1 MHLGS
6 SSDGKESNRKKNLFF
21 ELFIFFSKFFVE
33 KEAGGSPPSSPGLVL
48 LENVSK
54 IHGIRRKLLYLRAQ
68 EELGL
73 HLGHV
78 STCFE
83 PYKSIEE
90 EIKSILE
97 LWSRFLTQLLFFSS
111 YETKPSI

>member
-1 MHLGS
+1 MILS
-6 SSDGKESNRKKNLFF
+6 KKKLFF
-21 ELFIFFSKFFVE
+21 ELFIFFSNFLVE

-54 IHGIRRKLLYLRAQ
+54 IHGLRRKLLYLRAQ

-78 STCFE
+78 SMYCE
-83 PYKSIEE
+83 PYKSFGA
-90 EIKSILE
+90 EIKLIGDS
-97 LWSRFLTQLLFFSS
+97 
-111 YETKPSI
+111 